1 MVVGG
6 LLVIGLVLIGVV
18 LIGVVWVLGVW
29 LITWWYGYVP
39 TRNRPME
46 TKRRIVFSQEHIWSK
61 NHYTGNQLSN

>member
-29 LITWWYGYVP
+29 LITWWYGYVGS
-39 TRNRPME
+39 RDRPME
-46 TKRRIVFSQEHIWSK
+46 IKRGQGLGSRAR
-61 NHYTGNQLSN
+61 